1 MSKRLNHI
9 LLVDM
14 LVAIDKIQR
23 YTAGMSLEDFEQD
36 EKTVDAVVH
45 NFAVIGE
52 AANKID
58 EALKNR
64 HSEVEW
70 HRIIGLRNRIVH
82 EYFGVDTSII
92 WTIIQKSLPDFKV
105 QIESLLK
112 STE

>member
-14 LVAIDKIQR
+14 LAAIDKIQR
-23 YTAGMSLEDFEQD
+23 YTAGMSLEDFERD
-36 EKTVDAVVH
+36 EKTIDAVAH

-58 EALKNR
+58 DVLKNK

-92 WTIIQKSLPDFKV
+92 WTIVQNNLPDFKV